1 MIEAIKTVLSAF
13 LGIRRHSDHERDAAT
28 VTPVQIAVT
37 AIVLAALFILTLIT
51 IVRFVVA

>member
-28 VTPVQIAVT
+28 ITPAQIAV
-37 AIVLAALFILTLIT
+37 AAVALAALFIFTLIT